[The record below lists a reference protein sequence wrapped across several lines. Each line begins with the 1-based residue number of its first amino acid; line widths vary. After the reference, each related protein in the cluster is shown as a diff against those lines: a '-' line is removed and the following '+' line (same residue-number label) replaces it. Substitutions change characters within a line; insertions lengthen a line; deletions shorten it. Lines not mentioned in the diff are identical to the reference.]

1 MKTRTLIASAA
12 LAVLAG
18 PAWAHAFLEHA
29 SPGAGASD
37 ATAPKKLT
45 LDFTENLEPTF
56 SGVTVSDKDGHSV
69 EQGAPVVNGANITVA
84 LTPLKAGSYHVA
96 WHAVSI
102 DSHRT
107 EGSYSFS
114 VKP

>member
-1 MKTRTLIASAA
+1 MISRILFATAILAA
-12 LAVLAG
+12 LAG

-29 SPGAGASD
+29 SPGAGATD

-45 LDFTENLEPTF
+45 LEFTENLEPTF
-56 SGVTVSDKDGHSV
+56 SGVTISDKDGHSV
-69 EQGAPVVNGANITVA
+69 EQGAPVVSGATITVA
-84 LTPLKAGSYHVA
+84 LKPLGAGSYHVA
-96 WHAVSI
+96 WHAVST